1 MIASTALCGGRPH
14 RRRSV
19 RRIKFQHRFQ
29 QRKSRVAL
37 FQLWVSVPSIHRSAR
52 TARLLQRYQQQIPLR
67 AANSGCGMVVLT
79 WAQGPAARAG
89 QYLRASADSLAL
101 SDLTLVRLRPAR
113 ASR

>member
-1 MIASTALCGGRPH
+1 MIASTALCGGRPY

-52 TARLLQRYQQQIPLR
+52 THDCCNATSSKCHCAQILGVGWWFSLGRKVLR
-67 AANSGCGMVVLT
+67 
-79 WAQGPAARAG
+79 
-89 QYLRASADSLAL
+89 
-101 SDLTLVRLRPAR
+101 LVRGSICELQQT
-113 ASR
+113 ASHCRI